1 MNVIAEQVF
10 PALGLFVWAV
20 ALTAC
25 SLWMAGR
32 IAPWFVKAEFEPPT
46 LRSFFLDPM
55 ADTDFNKARAVTA
68 LVAVAILLA
77 AMLTIVVAAR
87 SMGWQGLGG

>member
-10 PALGLFVWAV
+10 PAVGLFVWAL

-32 IAPWFVKAEFEPPT
+32 IAPWFLKAEMEPPT

-55 ADTDFNKARAVTA
+55 ADTDFNRARAVTA
-68 LVAVAILLA
+68 LVAAAILLA
-77 AMLTIVVAAR
+77 TLLTIVVAAR
-87 SMGWQGLGG
+87 TMGWQGLGH